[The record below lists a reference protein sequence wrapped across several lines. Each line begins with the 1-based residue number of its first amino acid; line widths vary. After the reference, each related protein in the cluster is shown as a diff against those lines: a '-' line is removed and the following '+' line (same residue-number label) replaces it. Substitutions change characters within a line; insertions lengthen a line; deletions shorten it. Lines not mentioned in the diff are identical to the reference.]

1 VSKVL
6 VVHDGKRER
15 ELLLVERLV
24 VGRDPACDIS
34 VDDVL
39 LSRRHAEFVAAAS
52 AVTVRDLGSRNG
64 VFVNGT
70 RRAEQALKL
79 GDVVQIGPLRVR
91 YLRDRPVTPGAPSP
105 ADADGTRMIPGPPP
119 PVSAAAPGP
128 AAAPISAPSPTP
140 FPASLDAFRAPA
152 PSLEDDDIDEMD
164 GETRFASGGAFAEA
178 VKGAAPPDNEATGFT
193 PAPRPVAPLSV
204 GTPTPR
210 ESPAVQSA
218 STRPLALG
226 SFVLIQ
232 LGALAAIVFV
242 STVAPLILSRG
253 TVLDAIDGGSV
264 TALLIWPILPLVIG
278 LAATLVIANIV
289 NRRVLNAIGSHRQS
303 AEGR

>member
-1 VSKVL
+1 MSKVL

-24 VGRDPACDIS
+24 IGRDPACDIS
-34 VDDVL
+34 VDDGL

-52 AVTVRDLGSRNG
+52 TVTVRDLGSRNG

-70 RRAEQALKL
+70 RRAEQALEL

-91 YLRDRPVTPGAPSP
+91 YLRDRPVTAGAPLP
-105 ADADGTRMIPGPPP
+105 ADADGTRMIPGPQPP
-119 PVSAAAPGP
+119 GSATPPAPL
-128 AAAPISAPSPTP
+128 
-140 FPASLDAFRAPA
+140 PASLEAFRAPVA
-152 PSLEDDDIDEMD
+152 ALTADEIDDTEV
-164 GETRFASGGAFAEA
+164 ETRVVSGGAFAEA
-178 VKGAAPPDNEATGFT
+178 VREAAAADGEATGLT
-193 PAPRPVAPLSV
+193 PAPPRVTPIPLVAA
-204 GTPTPR
+204 PTPR
-210 ESPAVQSA
+210 QAPAVESR
-218 STRPLALG
+218 SSRSPALG

-242 STVAPLILSRG
+242 STVAPLMLSRE
-253 TVLDAIDGGSV
+253 TVLNAIDERSV
-264 TALLIWPILPLVIG
+264 TALLVWPILPLVIG

-289 NRRVLNAIGSHRQS
+289 NRRVLDAIGASRQN